1 MIYVKYAFIIILRD
15 DFFLGVVL
23 DESLRQM
30 EAFTETLLFLL
41 LIPILRLQFVP
52 FKGFANRNTT
62 PHHLTLPSLCV

>member
-1 MIYVKYAFIIILRD
+1 MIYMKYAFIIILQD

-23 DESLRQM
+23 DES